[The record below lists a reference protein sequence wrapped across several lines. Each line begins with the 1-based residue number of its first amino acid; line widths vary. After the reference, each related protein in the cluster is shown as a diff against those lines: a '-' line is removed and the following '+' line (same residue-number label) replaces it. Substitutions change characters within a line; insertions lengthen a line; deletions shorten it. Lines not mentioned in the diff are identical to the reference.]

1 IAVLLAGAEGGKV
14 TLVAGISKDLEARGV
29 SAGSWIRDVATVVG
43 GKGGGRPD
51 MAQAGGKLVEKIP
64 EALAEARRRI
74 EQLLAD

>member
-1 IAVLLAGAEGGKV
+1 V

>member
-1 IAVLLAGAEGGKV
+1 
-14 TLVAGISKDLEARGV
+14 
-29 SAGSWIRDVATVVG
+29 
-43 GKGGGRPD
+43 